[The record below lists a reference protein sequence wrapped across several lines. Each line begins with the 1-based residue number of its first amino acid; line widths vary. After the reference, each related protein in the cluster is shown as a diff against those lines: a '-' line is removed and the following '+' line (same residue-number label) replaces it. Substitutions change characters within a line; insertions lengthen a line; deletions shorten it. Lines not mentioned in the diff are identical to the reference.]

1 MFGKFLEL
9 LVVMI
14 RFVLFVFVFL
24 MFIIV
29 FVYSRYLRNIWLN
42 GECEIW
48 GNLLSFLGLLVFMEG
63 VLLDGFE
70 CYL

>member
-1 MFGKFLEL
+1 MKNEYDDNSIFFVELLRGWYETIYEVINRMFGKFLEL

-29 FVYSRYLRNIWLN
+29 FVYSRYLRNI
-42 GECEIW
+42 
-48 GNLLSFLGLLVFMEG
+48 
-63 VLLDGFE
+63 
-70 CYL
+70 